1 MIKPIATLC
10 LCAGTVLAQEQSN
23 SNTNDAQVYAQTIT
37 YATIAALDWHS
48 THRGLRNHP
57 DLGRES
63 NPILACNDGREVCK
77 GRYIAINA
85 GVGVGVYLLGKY
97 VTPKLPDTPRKIV
110 NGLVWVMLGGRSAVV
125 AWNYEKGSK

>member
-10 LCAGTVLAQEQSN
+10 LCAGTVLAQEQN
-23 SNTNDAQVYAQTIT
+23 NDTQAYAQTIT

-63 NPILACNDGREVCK
+63 NPVLACNDGRELCK

-97 VTPKLPDTPRKIV
+97 VTPKLPGKPRKVV
-110 NGLVWVMLGGRSAVV
+110 NGLVWVMLGARGAVV
-125 AWNYEKGSK
+125 VRNYEKGSK